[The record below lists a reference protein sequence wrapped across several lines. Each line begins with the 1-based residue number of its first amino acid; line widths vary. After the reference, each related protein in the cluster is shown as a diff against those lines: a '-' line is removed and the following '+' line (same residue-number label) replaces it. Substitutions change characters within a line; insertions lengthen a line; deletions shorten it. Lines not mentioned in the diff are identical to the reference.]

1 MRSEHAKLFTGDIVK
16 ASCPFDSAS
25 RFGKLLNPG
34 LSAANQ
40 NLQPQIE

>member
-1 MRSEHAKLFTGDIVK
+1 MRSEHAKVSSGDIIK
-16 ASCPFDSAS
+16 ASRPSDSAS
-25 RFGKLLNPG
+25 RFGRLLNPR